1 MQFIVKTADQKI
13 LVWYQGSDCGKGWFV
28 GESFLHSIFIEN
40 WIDRKQQMSYT
51 ENSEAVQKE
60 KKGLINY
67 ADTVVSG
74 TYDKGTPCYAGG
86 SEIS

>member
-1 MQFIVKTADQKI
+1 
-13 LVWYQGSDCGKGWFV
+13 
-28 GESFLHSIFIEN
+28 
-40 WIDRKQQMSYT
+40 MSYT

-74 TYDKGTPCYAGG
+74 TYDKGTPSDAGG
-86 SEIS
+86 HGLS

>member
-1 MQFIVKTADQKI
+1 
-13 LVWYQGSDCGKGWFV
+13 
-28 GESFLHSIFIEN
+28 
-40 WIDRKQQMSYT
+40 MSYT

-74 TYDKGTPCYAGG
+74 TYDKGTPCHAGG